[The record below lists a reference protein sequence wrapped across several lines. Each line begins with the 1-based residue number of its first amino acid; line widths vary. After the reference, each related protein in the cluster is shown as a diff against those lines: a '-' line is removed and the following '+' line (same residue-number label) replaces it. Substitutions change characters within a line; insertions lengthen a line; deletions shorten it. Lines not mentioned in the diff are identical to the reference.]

1 LVKEKLDS
9 LIIQFTQAILHKYTL
24 IKDINTQKTHGINL
38 IGTKYFFENVNS
50 NYDEQKGINI
60 LKYSRWMNSILRR
73 SVEIGKVELP
83 ICSIILDERGRCI
96 GRGVN
101 RRNINNDPLG
111 HAEIMALRQAS
122 LIKNDW
128 RFNECI
134 IITNLEPCTMC
145 ASALIQARMGKVVFG
160 AYDKKRG
167 GLGGSIDLSIHK
179 SSHHKMEIV
188 GGILEKECSQVLQLW
203 FKKLR
208 TQK

>member
-1 LVKEKLDS
+1 MRYIFENGNSNQDQQKEK
-9 LIIQFTQAILHKYTL
+9 
-24 IKDINTQKTHGINL
+24 NN
-38 IGTKYFFENVNS
+38 
-50 NYDEQKGINI
+50 
-60 LKYSRWMNSILRR
+60 LKYNIWMNTILRR
-73 SVEIGKVELP
+73 SKEIGKVELP

-101 RRNINNDPLG
+101 RRNINKDPLG

-128 RFNECI
+128 RFNECT

-145 ASALIQARMGKVVFG
+145 SSALIQARMGKVIFG

-167 GLGGSIDLSIHK
+167 GLGGSIDLSKHK
-179 SSHHKMEIV
+179 SAHHKMEIV
-188 GGILEKECSQVLQLW
+188 GGILEDECSQILQLW

>member
-1 LVKEKLDS
+1 MRYIFENGNSNKDQPKKTNNS
-9 LIIQFTQAILHKYTL
+9 KYTL
-24 IKDINTQKTHGINL
+24 WMK
-38 IGTKYFFENVNS
+38 S
-50 NYDEQKGINI
+50 I
-60 LKYSRWMNSILRR
+60 LKR
-73 SVEIGKVELP
+73 SKEIGKVELP

-101 RRNINNDPLG
+101 RRNINKDPLG

-128 RFNECI
+128 RFNECT

-145 ASALIQARMGKVVFG
+145 SSALIQARMGKVIFG

-167 GLGGSIDLSIHK
+167 GLGGSIDLSKHK
-179 SSHHKMEIV
+179 SAHHKMEII
-188 GGILEKECSQVLQLW
+188 GGILEDECSQILQNW

>member
-1 LVKEKLDS
+1 MRY
-9 LIIQFTQAILHKYTL
+9 I
-24 IKDINTQKTHGINL
+24 
-38 IGTKYFFENVNS
+38 FENLNS
-50 NYDEQKGINI
+50 NYDQQKAIKI
-60 LKYSRWMNSILRR
+60 SKYTNWMNSILRR
-73 SVEIGKVELP
+73 SEEIGKVELP

-101 RRNINNDPLG
+101 RRNINKDPLG

-122 LIKNDW
+122 LVKNDW

-145 ASALIQARMGKVVFG
+145 ASVLIQARMGKVVFG
-160 AYDKKRG
+160 ASDKKRG
-167 GLGGSIDLSIHK
+167 GLGGSIDLSKHK
-179 SSHHKMEIV
+179 SSHHKMEIE
-188 GGILEKECSQVLQLW
+188 GGILEEECIQSLQLW

>member
-1 LVKEKLDS
+1 MRYIFENGNSNEDQQQKKNNS
-9 LIIQFTQAILHKYTL
+9 KYTL
-24 IKDINTQKTHGINL
+24 
-38 IGTKYFFENVNS
+38 
-50 NYDEQKGINI
+50 
-60 LKYSRWMNSILRR
+60 WMNSILRR
-73 SVEIGKVELP
+73 SKEIGKVELP
-83 ICSIILDERGRCI
+83 ICSIILDEKGRCI

-101 RRNINNDPLG
+101 RRSVNKDPLG

-167 GLGGSIDLSIHK
+167 GLGGSINLSIHK
-179 SSHHKMEIV
+179 SAHHKMEIV
-188 GGILEKECSQVLQLW
+188 GGILEEECSQILQLW

>member
-1 LVKEKLDS
+1 MEIVIKERIS
-9 LIIQFTQAILHKYTL
+9 ET
-24 IKDINTQKTHGINL
+24 
-38 IGTKYFFENVNS
+38 NS
-50 NYDEQKGINI
+50 S
-60 LKYSRWMNSILRR
+60 KYSKWMNFILRR
-73 SVEIGKVELP
+73 SEEIGNVELP

-101 RRNINNDPLG
+101 RRNVYKDPLG

-128 RFNECI
+128 RFNECV

-160 AYDKKRG
+160 AHDKKRG
-167 GLGGSIDLSIHK
+167 GLGGSIDLSKHK
-179 SSHHKMEIV
+179 SSHHKMEIL
-188 GGILEKECSQVLQLW
+188 GGILEDECSKSLELW
-203 FKKLR
+203 FRKLR